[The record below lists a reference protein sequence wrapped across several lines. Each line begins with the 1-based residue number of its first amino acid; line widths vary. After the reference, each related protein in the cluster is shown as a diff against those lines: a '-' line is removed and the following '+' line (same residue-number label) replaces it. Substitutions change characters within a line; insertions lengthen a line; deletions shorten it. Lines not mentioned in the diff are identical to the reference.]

1 MLKDQPF
8 YLADTFG
15 LRTLDE
21 SGRLNLTVVPNA
33 THGDWTGDRALIAA
47 WVLPHLQD

>member
-1 MLKDQPF
+1 MADQAF
-8 YLADTFG
+8 YGNDTFG

-33 THGDWTGDRALIAA
+33 THGDWTGNAAIIAA
-47 WVLPHLQD
+47 YVLPHLT